1 MIFIQQLIDGL
12 QGGAV
17 YGLLGMA
24 IVIVMKSTDVPNF
37 AAAEVGLVG
46 VYFCWFLMSAP
57 GGPSFPA
64 VASIIF
70 ALAFCALL
78 NVFIQ
83 VTLVRPFTGLSPLPL
98 AICVAIFCW
107 VGCGLY
113 MAGHK
118 LVDLSQPTGWVL
130 AISLSLAFAILGFLS
145 IRFGIVKSLRI
156 DHFALLL
163 MTIGLVFVISAIL
176 HLIWG
181 SETKSLAMPW
191 TGKRMMIGNIPVSA
205 AQMVTI
211 VTGFI
216 VAIAVGAFF
225 KTPWGVRMRAIA
237 EDGNTARLL
246 GINSS
251 RVSMLAW
258 AIAGVISGITMILR
272 TSQTVI
278 STSAGEELILS
289 GFIAA
294 ILGGFTSLGG
304 AFIGGLIVGLSE
316 ALVGGLISTNLQPT
330 IALLVVVVVL
340 LISPNGLAAEKMRRQ
355 I

>member
-37 AAAEVGLVG
+37 AAAEIGLVG

-57 GGPSFPA
+57 SGPSFPA
-64 VASIIF
+64 VVSIIA

-98 AICVAIFCW
+98 AICVAIFCG

-113 MAGHK
+113 MASHK
-118 LVDLSQPTGWVL
+118 LVDLNQPTGWVF

-191 TGKRMMIGNIPVSA
+191 TGKRMMLGDIPVSA
-205 AQMVTI
+205 AQI
-211 VTGFI
+211 VT
-216 VAIAVGAFF
+216 AA
-225 KTPWGVRMRAIA
+225 
-237 EDGNTARLL
+237 
-246 GINSS
+246 
-251 RVSMLAW
+251 RVS
-258 AIAGVISGITMILR
+258 T
-272 TSQTVI
+272 
-278 STSAGEELILS
+278 
-289 GFIAA
+289 IAA
-294 ILGGFTSLGG
+294 ITRQPVLIPRRGGCWYMPG
-304 AFIGGLIVGLSE
+304 
-316 ALVGGLISTNLQPT
+316 
-330 IALLVVVVVL
+330 
-340 LISPNGLAAEKMRRQ
+340 
-355 I
+355 